1 MDNVKNVRFL
11 SIIPVNVLT
20 FLRKILH
27 YALNVLKQPV
37 VSVLIVQDIS
47 ILQANVYLA

>member
-11 SIIPVNVLT
+11 STIPVNVLT

-27 YALNVLKQPV
+27 LVPNALKQPV
-37 VSVLIVQDIS
+37 VSVLIAQGIS